1 MNKIIILVIFFLYG
15 MLSAQI
21 DLKINFTNQKN
32 SIIIITL
39 INQTNDYYIVPFDKK
54 GFKAYNSDE
63 VCSNLDNLEYSYSF
77 FAPTLT
83 FKNLDNDSIIEPL
96 IGNFHINRL
105 SKKNIERLKKVEFKE
120 KAKIFNWKEKNS
132 FSNDEEA
139 IKNLYLHKNLIRLAP
154 KEELKIKIEMDIY
167 NIRRGNTYFYNYYT
181 LTNNKTYNL
190 SIYLCAD
197 KSIYN
202 YLTEKQKKHL
212 EKYKFFSGKLTS
224 NTLSYSYKN

>member
-1 MNKIIILVIFFLYG
+1 MKKIIIPIIFFLYG

-21 DLKINFTNQKN
+21 DLKINFSNQKN
-32 SIIIITL
+32 STIIITL
-39 INQTNDYYIVPFDKK
+39 INKTNDYYLVPFDKK

-63 VCSNLDNLEYSYSF
+63 VCSNLNNLEYSYSF

-83 FKNLDNDSIIEPL
+83 FKNVDNDSIVEPL
-96 IGNFHINRL
+96 MGNFHINRL
-105 SKKNIERLKKVEFKE
+105 SEKNINRLKKAELKE

-139 IKNLYLHKNLIRLAP
+139 IRNLYLHENLISLAP

-167 NIRRGNTYFYNYYT
+167 NIKRGNTYFYNYYT

-190 SIYLCAD
+190 SINLCAD
-197 KSIYN
+197 ENIYN
-202 YLTEKQKKHL
+202 YLTKKQKKHFR
-212 EKYKFFSGKLTS
+212 KYKFYSGKLVS
-224 NTLSYSYKN
+224 NTLSYIYKN

>member
-1 MNKIIILVIFFLYG
+1 

-32 SIIIITL
+32 STIIITL
-39 INQTNDYYIVPFDKK
+39 INQTNDYYLVPFDKK

-83 FKNLDNDSIIEPL
+83 FKNLDNDSIVEPL

-105 SKKNIERLKKVEFKE
+105 SKKNIERLKKVELKE

-139 IKNLYLHKNLIRLAP
+139 IRNLYLHENLISLAP
-154 KEELKIKIEMDIY
+154 NEEFKITIEMDI
-167 NIRRGNTYFYNYYT
+167 
-181 LTNNKTYNL
+181 
-190 SIYLCAD
+190 
-197 KSIYN
+197 
-202 YLTEKQKKHL
+202 
-212 EKYKFFSGKLTS
+212 
-224 NTLSYSYKN
+224 